1 MVARTLSEVWTLG
14 QDVFHAI
21 VLAEAAVAIALKLED
36 PRIETEHEADERLVA
51 FHAVV
56 LAEAAAAIALKRKER
71 TKQPRLL
78 QHRSRFSPAA

>member
-1 MVARTLSEVWTLG
+1 MVARAVSEVWTLG
-14 QDVFHAI
+14 QDIFHAI
-21 VLAEAAVAIALKLED
+21 VLAEAAGAIALRLED

-78 QHRSRFSPAA
+78 QPRSRFSPAA